1 MNRIETIFAI
11 IDLHN
16 HFVKEWHKKHP
27 TMKLDLWNKEEVEMQ
42 LDRYYL
48 VESLGIDNP
57 DYENKT
63 FKPKIEVRKHLRSKE
78 KYAYG
83 KCHAAFYSGY
93 LSTIP
98 CDVSDLDNIETA
110 KLIITTELNK

>member
-1 MNRIETIFAI
+1 MNRTETIFAI

-16 HFVKEWHKKHP
+16 HFVKEWCKKHP
-27 TMKLDLWNKEEVEMQ
+27 TMKIDLWNKEEVEMQ

-48 VESLGIDNP
+48 VESLTTDNP

-63 FKPKIEVRKHLRSKE
+63 FKPQIEVRKHLRSKE
-78 KYAYG
+78 PHYYG
-83 KCHAAFYSGY
+83 KEHQGY

-98 CDVSDLDNIETA
+98 CNISDLEDIDAA
-110 KLIITTELNK
+110 KLLIITELNK